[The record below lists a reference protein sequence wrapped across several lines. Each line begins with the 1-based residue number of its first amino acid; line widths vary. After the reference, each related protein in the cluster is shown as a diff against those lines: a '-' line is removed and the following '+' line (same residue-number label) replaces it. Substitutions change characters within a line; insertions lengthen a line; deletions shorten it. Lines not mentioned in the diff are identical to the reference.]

1 MTYLCRSLDKTT
13 EMATLSEGT
22 QVIIGKTAVAVN
34 PLMQSR
40 SQASYNKPARSQAS
54 YNKPAH
60 DILSESLDI
69 CKEKY
74 NSNEEISHRM
84 HAWLRENSATERLIE
99 RVIES
104 EKQIRDG
111 EVMTAEEVDEVMA
124 MDLQWLR

>member
-1 MTYLCRSLDKTT
+1 
-13 EMATLSEGT
+13 MATLSEGT

-40 SQASYNKPARSQAS
+40 SQVS

-60 DILSESLDI
+60 DILSESLDM
-69 CKEKY
+69 CKGKY
-74 NSNEEISHRM
+74 NSNEEISHL

-99 RVIES
+99 RAIES
-104 EKQIRDG
+104 EKQIRAG

>member
-1 MTYLCRSLDKTT
+1 MTYLCISLDKTT

-22 QVIIGKTAVAVN
+22 QVIIGKTAVAAN
-34 PLMQSR
+34 PLMQSS
-40 SQASYNKPARSQAS
+40 SQVSY
-54 YNKPAH
+54 KPAH

-69 CKEKY
+69 CKGKY

-99 RVIES
+99 RAIES

>member
-1 MTYLCRSLDKTT
+1 MTYLCISLDKTT

-40 SQASYNKPARSQAS
+40 SQVS

-74 NSNEEISHRM
+74 NSNEEISYRM

-99 RVIES
+99 RAIES
-104 EKQIRDG
+104 EKQIRAG

>member
-1 MTYLCRSLDKTT
+1 MTYLCISLDKTT

-22 QVIIGKTAVAVN
+22 QVIIGKTAVAAN

-40 SQASYNKPARSQAS
+40 SQVS

-69 CKEKY
+69 CKGKY

-99 RVIES
+99 RAIES
-104 EKQIRDG
+104 EKQIRAG

>member
-1 MTYLCRSLDKTT
+1 
-13 EMATLSEGT
+13 MATLSEGT

-40 SQASYNKPARSQAS
+40 SQASYNKPA
-54 YNKPAH
+54 H

-69 CKEKY
+69 CKGKY

-84 HAWLRENSATERLIE
+84 YAWLRENSATERLIE
-99 RVIES
+99 RAIES
-104 EKQIRDG
+104 EKQIRTG